1 MNYTAAL
8 SYALER
14 LEKELPEYLFY
25 HGKHHTID
33 VLDAAEKIANFEGV
47 EDEEEIT
54 LLKSACLFHDI
65 GFTISGQDHE
75 ERGCEI
81 VEEILP
87 DLNYNPDQIN
97 RIKGMIMATK
107 IPQSPNNKLEQI
119 ICDADLDYLGRDDF
133 FSIGDT
139 LFQELKHLGVVSDQ
153 DAWNNLQV
161 KFLTAHSYFTNWG
174 RNKRQVKKDEHLQ
187 QVEDLLKH

>member
-1 MNYTAAL
+1 MNYDKAH

-14 LEKELPEYLFY
+14 LEKELPKHLYY

-33 VLDAAEKIANFEGV
+33 VLDAAEKIADFEGIK
-47 EDEEEIT
+47 DEEEIT
-54 LLKSACLFHDI
+54 LLKTACLFHDI
-65 GFTISGQDHE
+65 GFTVSGQDHE

-81 VEEILP
+81 VGEILP
-87 DLNYNPDQIN
+87 DLGYNPEQIN
-97 RIKGMIMATK
+97 KIKGMIMATK

-139 LFQELKHLGVVSDQ
+139 LFQELKHLGVVN
-153 DAWNNLQV
+153 DADSWNNLQV
-161 KFLTAHSYFTNWG
+161 RFLTAHAYFTDWG
-174 RNKRQVKKDEHLQ
+174 RSKRQGKKAEHLQ
-187 QVEDLLKH
+187 QVHDLLKH

>member
-1 MNYTAAL
+1 MNYDKAH

-14 LEKELPEYLFY
+14 LEKELPKHLYY

-33 VLDAAEKIANFEGV
+33 VLEAAEKIANFEGIT
-47 EDEEEIT
+47 DEEEIT
-54 LLKSACLFHDI
+54 LLKTACLFHDI

-81 VEEILP
+81 AEEVLP
-87 DLNYNPDQIN
+87 DLNYSVDQIKI
-97 RIKGMIMATK
+97 IKGMIMATK

-139 LFQELKHLGVVSDQ
+139 LFQELQYLGVVSDQ

-174 RNKRQVKKDEHLQ
+174 RNKRQFKKDKHLK
-187 QVEDLLKH
+187 QVKDLLKH